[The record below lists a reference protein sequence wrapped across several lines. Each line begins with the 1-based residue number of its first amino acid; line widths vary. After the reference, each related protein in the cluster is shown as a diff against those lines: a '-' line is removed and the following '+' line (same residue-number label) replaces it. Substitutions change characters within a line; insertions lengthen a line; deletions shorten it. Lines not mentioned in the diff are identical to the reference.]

1 MSKIECNVH
10 VHFGFVL
17 LCFSFVCFLA
27 GFFFFFV
34 PFFFLV
40 CMVHKSDFKDH
51 PYVYLCNIVNVSSQ
65 LHH

>member
-27 GFFFFFV
+27 GFFFV
-34 PFFFLV
+34 PFFFSV
-40 CMVHKSDFKDH
+40 CMVHKSNFKDH